1 MMTTLAPA
9 SNPSARFLRPDW
21 TGPAPVRL
29 GNVWSFLGHAAP
41 PPERDPL
48 DLARWCIRY
57 ADTLKPLCGEADL
70 PARLKALP
78 QVMADCPVSEAEALD
93 VLRVAQFSQVLNDL
107 RPIMAPTLIEDYPT
121 LRFLRR
127 VLAPADDA
135 VVLDLGC
142 SSGKHLREAQ
152 LLIPCEVV
160 GLDID
165 LLAMQ
170 IGGVA
175 FEQAGN
181 AAPNWYCAS
190 ITEMPFADE
199 SFSHVITAGTLSL
212 LPIRQGLA
220 EIYRILRPGGT
231 MILTI
236 EGPGLW
242 RWLYDQAPP
251 LSLQRLQLMRWRL
264 GSLLLNAGLDWQANP
279 WTRRLA
285 GLTPMTPGMI
295 HRFVREAG
303 FQVEHCDTL
312 TRHRGL
318 PRIVTLVAHK

>member
-1 MMTTLAPA
+1 MQTTLEPA
-9 SNPSARFLRPDW
+9 SERSASFLRSDW
-21 TGPAPVRL
+21 SGPPPVRL
-29 GNVWSFLGHAAP
+29 GNVWSFLGHPVP
-41 PPERDPL
+41 PADRDPL
-48 DLARWCIRY
+48 DLARWCIRH
-57 ADTLKPLCGEADL
+57 ADSLKPLCGESDL
-70 PARLKALP
+70 PARLRALP
-78 QVMADCPVSEAEALD
+78 EVLADCPVSETEILKI
-93 VLRVAQFSQVLNDL
+93 LCVAQFSQVLNDL
-107 RPIMAPTLIEDYPT
+107 RPIMAATLIEDYPT
-121 LRFLRR
+121 LRFLRQA
-127 VLAPADDA
+127 LEPTPDA
-135 VVLDLGC
+135 IVLDLGC

-175 FEQAGN
+175 FEQAGHV
-181 AAPNWYCAS
+181 APTWFCAS
-190 ITEMPFADE
+190 ITDMPFADE

-231 MILTI
+231 LILTI

-264 GSLLLNAGLDWQANP
+264 GSLLLNAGLDWQAHP

-295 HRFVREAG
+295 QRFVREAG
-303 FQVEHCDTL
+303 FHVTHCDTL

-318 PRIVTLVAHK
+318 PRIVSLVAYK

>member
-1 MMTTLAPA
+1 
-9 SNPSARFLRPDW
+9 
-21 TGPAPVRL
+21 
-29 GNVWSFLGHAAP
+29 
-41 PPERDPL
+41 
-48 DLARWCIRY
+48 
-57 ADTLKPLCGEADL
+57 
-70 PARLKALP
+70 
-78 QVMADCPVSEAEALD
+78 MADCPVPEAEALE

-107 RPIMAPTLIEDYPT
+107 RPIMAQELIEDYPT
-121 LRFLRR
+121 LRFLRQA
-127 VLAPADDA
+127 LMPCDDA
-135 VVLDLGC
+135 TVLDLGC

-152 LLIPCEVV
+152 LLIPCDVV

-175 FEQAGN
+175 FEQAGH
-181 AAPNWYCAS
+181 AAPSWCCAS
-190 ITEMPFADE
+190 ITDMPFADE
-199 SFSHVITAGTLSL
+199 SFSHVLTAGTLSL
-212 LPIRQGLA
+212 LPIRRGLA
-220 EIYRILRPGGT
+220 EIRRILRPGGT

-251 LSLQRLQLMRWRL
+251 LSLQRLQLMRWRV
-264 GSLLLNAGLDWQANP
+264 GSMLLNNGIDWQANP

-285 GLTPMTPGMI
+285 GLTPMTPSMI

-303 FQVEHCDTL
+303 FHVEHCDTL

-318 PRIVTLVAHK
+318 PRIVTLVAHKEARER

>member
-1 MMTTLAPA
+1 
-9 SNPSARFLRPDW
+9 
-21 TGPAPVRL
+21 RL
-29 GNVWSFLGHAAP
+29 GKVWSFLGHQTPAADQ
-41 PPERDPL
+41 DPL
-48 DLARWCIRY
+48 AFARWCIRH
-57 ADTLKPLCGEADL
+57 ADTLKPLCGKSDL
-70 PARLKALP
+70 PTRLKALP
-78 QVMADCPVSEAEALD
+78 QVMADCPVSEAEVLA

-107 RPIMAPTLIEDYPT
+107 RPIQAHSLIEDYPT

-127 VLAPADDA
+127 VLEPAEQA
-135 VVLDLGC
+135 IVLDLGC

-170 IGGVA
+170 IGAVA
-175 FEQAGN
+175 FEQAGH
-181 AAPNWYCAS
+181 AAPSWFCAS
-190 ITEMPFADE
+190 ITQMPFTDD

-220 EIYRILRPGGT
+220 EIYRILRPGGSL
-231 MILTI
+231 ILTI

-251 LSLQRLQLMRWRL
+251 LTLQRLQLMRWRL

-295 HRFVREAG
+295 RRFVREAG
-303 FQVEHCDTL
+303 FSVTHCDTL